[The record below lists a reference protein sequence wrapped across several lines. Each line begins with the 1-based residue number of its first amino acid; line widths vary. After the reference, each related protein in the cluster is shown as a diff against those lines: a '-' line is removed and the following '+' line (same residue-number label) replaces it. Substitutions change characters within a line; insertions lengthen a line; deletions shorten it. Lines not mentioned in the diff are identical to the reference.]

1 MGVDSSGAPNFRA
14 YPFVE
19 NGQFCFWFFACM
31 KLHSTVQPMGFD
43 SSGGANFCAYPFL
56 ETDPFGASGDTA
68 LTPAARNYLSP
79 YPPQTELGLG
89 G

>member
-1 MGVDSSGAPNFRA
+1 
-14 YPFVE
+14 
-19 NGQFCFWFFACM
+19 M

-68 LTPAARNYLSP
+68 LTPAARNYFSF
-79 YPPQTELGLG
+79 YPPNENCPFGSSGDTALTPAARTYFFLYPP
-89 G
+89 